1 MSSEEEKES
10 LICPYCNRELV
21 DDENQLNECSHLYSV
36 QDDFVDWGDDYNFI
50 IEINQIIEN
59 YVFDVS
65 ENELKDFTKGL
76 KIDKYLSVN
85 DDWDDFT
92 IEESIESLTD
102 DIFIIREGWDANRP
116 GGSGTF
122 KFLFI
127 NDKEKVKWV
136 FDELKILH
144 ERLLQYDKDNDG
156 SFITD

>member
-10 LICPYCNRELV
+10 LICPYCNKELV

-36 QDDFVDWGDDYNFI
+36 QDDFVDWGDDYNSI

-59 YVFDVS
+59 YVFDAS

-92 IEESIESLTD
+92 IEESIESL
-102 DIFIIREGWDANRP
+102 IKFYLSNRNQRFVNENRE
-116 GGSGTF
+116 
-122 KFLFI
+122 LFAPFFYI
-127 NDKEKVKWV
+127 
-136 FDELKILH
+136 
-144 ERLLQYDKDNDG
+144 
-156 SFITD
+156 